1 MRVFTYLIGKEVTK
15 MDEVQWMVKSCLNHG
30 DYKHV
35 QTLDEVREQ
44 VLKYISIVAR
54 PLVLQNV
61 HPIVWTHTYADIT
74 VRNIKNKIFKN
85 FHFNLI
91 FPRNSMSK
99 LNNFFQTVINL

>member
-15 MDEVQWMVKSCLNHG
+15 MDEVQWMIRSCLNRG

-54 PLVLQNV
+54 PLVLQSVV
-61 HPIVWTHTYADIT
+61 HPIVWTHAYADIT
-74 VRNIKNKIFKN
+74 VRKIKNKIFKN
-85 FHFNLI
+85 LLI
-91 FPRNSMSK
+91 
-99 LNNFFQTVINL
+99 LI